1 MRDKR
6 VTIQNRKEAQ
16 VGKFGKNSAGIVF
29 ENTCTVW
36 AGVDFVKGMR
46 AMNEGA
52 VDVYGVVMIRMN
64 YTDKINPR
72 SRIVYNN
79 DTYQILPETFHAD
92 ERDMKIQF
100 NAQMVVDK

>member
-1 MRDKR
+1 MRRER

-16 VGKFGKNSAGIVF
+16 AGKFGKNSAGIVF

-36 AGVDFVKGMR
+36 AAVDFVRGMR

-64 YTDKINPR
+64 YTDKIKPR

-79 DTYQILPETFHAD
+79 DIYQILPESFHAD
-92 ERDMKIQF
+92 KRDMKIQF
-100 NAQMVVDK
+100 NAQMVVDN

>member
-29 ENTCTVW
+29 ENTCTVS
-36 AGVDFVKGMR
+36 AAVDFAHGMR

-52 VDVYGVVMIRMN
+52 MDVYGVVMVRMN
-64 YTDKINPR
+64 YTDKINVR

-79 DTYQILPETFHAD
+79 DTYQILPDKFHAD
-92 ERDMKIQF
+92 KRDMKIQF
-100 NAQMVVDK
+100 FAQMIVDK